1 MSIERDNLLR
11 NSSSSSTNLT
21 SIAFLIRETEEFVK
35 RALSVGVDFI
45 TVHGRTRR
53 QKSTEPVNLEGMK
66 LVKEVSTVPVLANG
80 DVFSVKDADDIVG
93 ATGVDGKRYLNHTV
107 KGAICTRR
115 SFLTR
120 KFVPLL

>member
-1 MSIERDNLLR
+1 MECVQ
-11 NSSSSSTNLT
+11 T
-21 SIAFLIRETEEFVK
+21 SFLIRSYISNRETEEFVK

-80 DVFSVKDADDIVG
+80 DVFSVKDADDIVA
-93 ATGVDGKRYLNHTV
+93 ATGVDGKIYDV
-107 KGAICTRR
+107 
-115 SFLTR
+115 
-120 KFVPLL
+120 